1 MLDQMPTQ
9 RSFASFFLH
18 SEECASSKNL
28 KDLTI
33 SFDPFSGTDWG
44 NEAFKIST
52 CRMSFFHFDVP
63 LLERYR
69 LSSPGDSSYVVD
81 DAAKHIQDAMGMYF
95 PPSLIDRGLLS
106 VGIASLATAQDDAWS
121 RAGY

>member
-9 RSFASFFLH
+9 PSFASPFLH

-33 SFDPFSGTDWG
+33 SFDPFSTG
-44 NEAFKIST
+44 EMKLLKFQPVA

-63 LLERYR
+63 LLERSR

-81 DAAKHIQDAMGMYF
+81 DAAKYIQDAMGMYF
-95 PPSLIDRGLLS
+95 PPSLTDRGLLS
-106 VGIASLATAQDDAWS
+106 VACNG
-121 RAGY
+121 AG